1 MAITLFPIAKSISA
15 AAVAFATALSS
26 NMGVPMAENM
36 SSDAISQV
44 AEATPSTPAALT
56 ASTVKTTVP
65 TNDEAQKLLTGHWR
79 AASFPDEVTLD
90 FYGHNKL
97 TYQGDCNPVSQA
109 DSTLEPA
116 GTLAV
121 SGGGATLMACSPRD
135 NELGAA
141 LRSVLLAH
149 PQVLKGADG
158 QLVLKSGDKQI
169 EFIR

>member
-26 NMGVPMAENM
+26 NMGVPMAENL
-36 SSDAISQV
+36 SSDNITNV
-44 AEATPSTPAALT
+44 ATAALT
-56 ASTVKTTVP
+56 ASTVP
-65 TNDEAQKLLTGHWR
+65 NNEEAQKLLTGHWR
-79 AASFPDEVTLD
+79 SAIFPDEVTLD
-90 FYGHNKL
+90 FLNNGKL
-97 TYQGDCNPVSQA
+97 TYQGDCNPVTQA
-109 DSTLEPA
+109 DVA
-116 GTLAV
+116 LADGSLTV
-121 SGGGATLMACSPRD
+121 TGGGATRMACSPRD

-141 LRSVLLAH
+141 LRSVLLAQ

>member
-97 TYQGDCNPVSQA
+97 TYQGDCNPVTQA
-109 DSTLEPA
+109 DVA
-116 GTLAV
+116 LADGNLTV
-121 SGGGATLMACSPRD
+121 TGGAATLMACSPRD
-135 NELGAA
+135 DELGAA

>member
-1 MAITLFPIAKSISA
+1 
-15 AAVAFATALSS
+15 
-26 NMGVPMAENM
+26 MGVPMAENM
-36 SSDAISQV
+36 SSDAITNV
-44 AEATPSTPAALT
+44 ATTAPTVPAALT
-56 ASTVKTTVP
+56 ESTVKTTVP
-65 TNDEAQKLLTGHWR
+65 NNEEAQKLLTGYWR
-79 AASFPDEVTLD
+79 SAIFPDEVTLD

-97 TYQGDCNPVSQA
+97 TYQGDCNTVSQA
-109 DSTLEPA
+109 DATLEPA

-121 SGGGATLMACSPRD
+121 SGGAATLMACSPRD
-135 NELGAA
+135 DELGAA

>member
-26 NMGVPMAENM
+26 NMGVPLAENM

-65 TNDEAQKLLTGHWR
+65 TNDEAQKLLTSHWR

-97 TYQGDCNPVSQA
+97 TYQGDCNPVTQA
-109 DSTLEPA
+109 DVA
-116 GTLAV
+116 LADGNLTV
-121 SGGGATLMACSPRD
+121 TGGAATLMACSPRD
-135 NELGAA
+135 DELGAA

>member
-1 MAITLFPIAKSISA
+1 
-15 AAVAFATALSS
+15 
-26 NMGVPMAENM
+26 MAENL
-36 SSDAISQV
+36 SSDNITNV
-44 AEATPSTPAALT
+44 ATAALT

-65 TNDEAQKLLTGHWR
+65 NNEEAQKLLTGHWR
-79 AASFPDEVTLD
+79 SAIFPDEVTLD
-90 FYGHNKL
+90 FLNNGKL
-97 TYQGDCNPVSQA
+97 TYQGDCNPVTQA
-109 DSTLEPA
+109 DVA
-116 GTLAV
+116 LADGSLTV
-121 SGGGATLMACSPRD
+121 TGGSATRMACSPRD

>member
-1 MAITLFPIAKSISA
+1 MAITLSPIAKSISA

-36 SSDAISQV
+36 SSDAITNV
-44 AEATPSTPAALT
+44 ATAAPTVPAALT

-65 TNDEAQKLLTGHWR
+65 NNEEAQKLLTGHWR
-79 AASFPDEVTLD
+79 SAIFPDEVTLD
-90 FYGHNKL
+90 FLDNGKL
-97 TYQGDCNPVSQA
+97 TYQGDCNPVTQA
-109 DSTLEPA
+109 DVA
-116 GTLAV
+116 LADGNLTV
-121 SGGGATLMACSPRD
+121 TGGATTLMACSPRD
-135 NELGAA
+135 DELGAA

-158 QLVLKSGDKQI
+158 QLVLKSGEKQI

>member
-26 NMGVPMAENM
+26 NMGVPMAENL
-36 SSDAISQV
+36 SSDNITNV
-44 AEATPSTPAALT
+44 ATAALT

-65 TNDEAQKLLTGHWR
+65 NNEEAQKLLTGHWR
-79 AASFPDEVTLD
+79 SAIFPDEVTLD
-90 FYGHNKL
+90 FLNNGKL
-97 TYQGDCNPVSQA
+97 TYQGDCNPVTQA
-109 DSTLEPA
+109 DVA
-116 GTLAV
+116 LADGSLTV
-121 SGGGATLMACSPRD
+121 TGGGATRMACSPRD